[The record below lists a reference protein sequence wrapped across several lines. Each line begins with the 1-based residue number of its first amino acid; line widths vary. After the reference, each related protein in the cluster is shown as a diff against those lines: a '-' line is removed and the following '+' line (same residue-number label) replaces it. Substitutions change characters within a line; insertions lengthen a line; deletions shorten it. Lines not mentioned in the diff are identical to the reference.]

1 MKPVSINDQRLT
13 PGDFLANVL
22 ADDLVYFCCNVG
34 DADAQVLLLP
44 TNTDGV
50 RRAIVV
56 DAGATDKVVDL
67 LNSLAGVGLLSFA
80 NPGETTLPLVV
91 ATHPHHDHVAGM
103 AQLITT
109 FGDHI
114 GEFWEPG
121 FFHTTASYANMLR
134 AVAKLPAVVY
144 TQPTSGLRRFFGPVA
159 LTVLSPSIHLR
170 NRFDTYGVEINDS
183 SISLSFEHP
192 ARAVLDKATLGGQAN
207 WEPDARSAR
216 LILGGDAQTLSWSFV
231 STDFPFL
238 AASGTGPAKAISA
251 ATGNTDLLSADVF
264 KVSHH
269 ASKHGVNLELIERI
283 APAVTIVSST
293 AAGPNYG
300 FPHTVTQN
308 AIREALDPV
317 AGGKPDPVTGL
328 PRDHKSD
335 EELGIFY
342 TSDTTTAAG
351 QPNAGSLAVVL
362 RGKRR
367 QLWRFGDSLGES
379 INLTQARQWT

>member
-1 MKPVSINDQRLT
+1 
-13 PGDFLANVL
+13 
-22 ADDLVYFCCNVG
+22 
-34 DADAQVLLLP
+34 
-44 TNTDGV
+44 
-50 RRAIVV
+50 
-56 DAGATDKVVDL
+56 
-67 LNSLAGVGLLSFA
+67 
-80 NPGETTLPLVV
+80 
-91 ATHPHHDHVAGM
+91 
-103 AQLITT
+103 
-109 FGDHI
+109 
-114 GEFWEPG
+114 
-121 FFHTTASYANMLR
+121 
-134 AVAKLPAVVY
+134 
-144 TQPTSGLRRFFGPVA
+144 
-159 LTVLSPSIHLR
+159 
-170 NRFDTYGVEINDS
+170 
-183 SISLSFEHP
+183 
-192 ARAVLDKATLGGQAN
+192 VLDKATLGGQAN
-207 WEPDARSAR
+207 WEPDAKSAR
-216 LILGGDAQTLSWSFV
+216 LLLGGDAQTLSWSFV

-317 AGGKPDPVTGL
+317 AGSKPDPVTGL

-342 TSDTTTAAG
+342 TSDTTTAVG
-351 QPNAGSLAVVL
+351 QPAAGSLGVIL

-367 QLWRFGDSLGES
+367 QLWRFGDDVGQP
-379 INLTQARQWT
+379 IDFGQARLWT

>member
-1 MKPVSINDQRLT
+1 MKPVSLTDAKLT
-13 PGDFLANVL
+13 PGDFLANI
-22 ADDLVYFCCNVG
+22 ADDDLVYFCCNVG
-34 DADAQVLLLP
+34 DADAQVVLLP
-44 TNTDGV
+44 TSIDKV

-56 DAGATDKVVDL
+56 DAGITDKVVDL
-67 LNSLAGVGLLSFA
+67 LHALENAKLLSFTD
-80 NPGETTLPLVV
+80 PTDTTLPLVV

-103 AQLITT
+103 EQLITT

-121 FFHTTASYANMLR
+121 FFHTTPSYANMLR
-134 AVAKLPAVVY
+134 AVSQLPSVVY

-159 LTVLSPSIHLR
+159 VTVLSPSIHLR

-183 SISLSFEHP
+183 SISLRFEHP
-192 ARAVLDKATLGGQAN
+192 ARAVLDKASLGGQAN
-207 WEPDARSAR
+207 WASDNKSGT

-238 AASGTGPAKAISA
+238 AASETGPAKAIAA
-251 ATGNTDLLSADVF
+251 ATGGTDLLSADVF

-269 ASKHGVNLELIERI
+269 ASKHGVNLELVERI
-283 APAVTIVSST
+283 DPSVTIVSST

-317 AGGKPDPVTGL
+317 AGSKPDAVTGL
-328 PRDHKSD
+328 PRDHRAD
-335 EELGIFY
+335 EDLGIFY

-351 QPNAGSLAVVL
+351 QPNAGSVAVIL

-367 QLWRFGDSLGES
+367 QLWRFGDGVAQP
-379 INLTQARQWT
+379 IDLTHASRWT